1 MCGMSDSRASD
12 PALIAAMRADRELA
26 RLSDAFMEKTIEH
39 RYSYNFTWLGIPIIQ
54 YPQDVLALQEIIW
67 EYKPELII
75 ETGVAH
81 GGSTVFFASML
92 EMIGTGD
99 VLGIDIDIRAHNRIA
114 IQAHPLAR
122 RIELLDGSS
131 TDPDVVAVARARAA
145 GKRVLVV
152 LDSNHTADHVAK
164 ELEAYSPLVK
174 SGGYLVV
181 FDTIIETLAGD
192 FPDRPWSR
200 GNNPMTAV
208 HSFLTRD
215 DRFVVAED
223 ILATLLVTA
232 APDGYLR
239 CVKD

>member
-1 MCGMSDSRASD
+1 M
-12 PALIAAMRADRELA
+12 LADRALA
-26 RLSDAFMEKTIEH
+26 SLSSAFMEKSVEY

-54 YPQDVLALQEIIW
+54 YPQDIVALQSIIW

-81 GGSTVFFASML
+81 GGSAVFFASML
-92 EMIGTGD
+92 ELIGAGT
-99 VLGIDIDIRAHNRIA
+99 VLAIDIDIRAHNRSA
-114 IQAHPLAR
+114 IQSHRLAK

-131 TDPDVVAVARARAA
+131 TDPAVVTAARARATA
-145 GKRVLVV
+145 KRVLVV
-152 LDSNHTADHVAK
+152 LDSNHTADHVAA

-181 FDTIIETLAGD
+181 FDTVIETLPD
-192 FPDRPWSR
+192 NFPDRPWSR

-208 HSFLTRD
+208 RSFLATN

-223 ILATLLVTA
+223 ILATLLLTV
-232 APDGYLR
+232 APSGYLR

>member
-1 MCGMSDSRASD
+1 MSDNRASD
-12 PALIAAMRADRELA
+12 PASIAAMRADRDLA
-26 RLSDAFMEKTIEH
+26 RLSAAFMEKTIGH

-92 EMIGTGD
+92 EMLGTGG
-99 VLGIDIDIRAHNRIA
+99 VLGIDIDIRAHNRAA
-114 IQAHPLAR
+114 IRSHPLAR

-152 LDSNHTADHVAK
+152 LDSNHTADHVAR

-181 FDTIIETLAGD
+181 FDTIIETLPGD

-208 HSFLTRD
+208 HSFLEHSA
-215 DRFVVAED
+215 RFVIADD

>member
-1 MCGMSDSRASD
+1 MSDNRASD
-12 PALIAAMRADRELA
+12 PALLAAMRADRDLA
-26 RLSDAFMEKTIEH
+26 RLSAAFMEKTIEH

-54 YPQDVLALQEIIW
+54 YPQDVVALQEIIW

-92 EMIGTGD
+92 EMIGTGG
-99 VLGIDIDIRAHNRIA
+99 VLGIDVDIRAHNRMV

-131 TDPDVVAVARARAA
+131 TDPAVVAVARERAA
-145 GKRVLVV
+145 GKRVVVV
-152 LDSNHTADHVAK
+152 LDSNHTADHVAG

-181 FDTIIETLAGD
+181 FDTIIETLPGT
-192 FPDRPWSR
+192 FPDRPWSH

-208 HSFLTRD
+208 HSFLRHD
-215 DRFVVAED
+215 DRFEIAED